1 MKNRQQQQSVPLP
14 TEPEKTR
21 TPQDPLSPDDY
32 VKSFV
37 EANLTLEEV
46 ILKICEMKWEEE
58 LK

>member
-1 MKNRQQQQSVPLP
+1 MKNRQQQQSVPVT
-14 TEPEKTR
+14 TEPEKAR
-21 TPQDPLSPDDY
+21 TPQDPFATDDY
-32 VKSFV
+32 VQSFV